1 MTPAERQGMWFGLL
15 GVMTFAVTLPM
26 TRLAVGSHEDPHL
39 SGMFLAMGRA
49 AVASVFSLVY
59 LWWIKASWPT
69 REQWKG
75 LAWVAIGVVFG
86 FPLFTS
92 LAMRQVEAAHAS
104 VITGVLPL
112 ATAALAAVMNKQRPS
127 LGFWVCAVTGTS
139 LVVAFA
145 VMHSGQAGLHVQ
157 PADWLLLCA
166 MALAAVGYAWGSRL
180 SQSLGAEQVICWALL
195 MSTPIT
201 LPLAWLS
208 QPTAPVPWTAWG
220 GFAYVCV
227 FSMWLGF
234 FAWYRGLSMGGT
246 VRVSQI
252 QLLQP
257 FLSMLVAIPIL
268 GERLDT
274 VTVGFGLA
282 VVATVFISRRMS
294 VVTPARSQAT

>member
-49 AVASVFSLVY
+49 AVASVFSLFY

-104 VITGVLPL
+104 VITGVLP
-112 ATAALAAVMNKQRPS
+112 
-127 LGFWVCAVTGTS
+127 
-139 LVVAFA
+139 
-145 VMHSGQAGLHVQ
+145 
-157 PADWLLLCA
+157 
-166 MALAAVGYAWGSRL
+166 LAAVGYAWGSRL

-234 FAWYRGLSMGGT
+234 FAWYRGL
-246 VRVSQI
+246 
-252 QLLQP
+252 
-257 FLSMLVAIPIL
+257 
-268 GERLDT
+268 
-274 VTVGFGLA
+274 A